1 MERSLI
7 STLCVWGW
15 PCSLAFTAAIA
26 FEGIILRAISGGAL
40 KGYCFLDRHG
50 TGIVEITSQGPG
62 CWCVTEHKGLTGKHV
77 DVETLVCG
85 VKVNA
90 SISPQ
95 QCAHP
100 QQHILSNQ
108 NPLCL
113 QDDPEDGA
121 AISNNFQHPTWS
133 HQPFCISKK
142 GKEYCTYTTEKFRTR
157 HSLSIISTPIAADAI
172 VSAFPHTQSARH
184 VSEGYF
190 AVQAIPGKGF
200 GLVATQRIPKA
211 TTILLDSPRF
221 IASAQFPSHIS
232 RAQGSSLF
240 NHALSQLADA
250 DQQLVLSLDKSLG
263 GSDIED
269 IMKTNAFSCQF
280 HDGGEDE
287 AYMCL
292 FPSVARINHACRP
305 NAHARF
311 VPKTL
316 LMEIKTLRDVAVGEE
331 IGISYGRVDLKH
343 AERQKLYKQGW
354 NFKCTC
360 DMCEASEYDI
370 AGSDQ
375 RRARFA
381 QLRKQLENLTPATYD
396 AQQIVAWEKE
406 VMDLSSKEGLD
417 VLLATDYERLAYVYA
432 GHGIVKDARMW
443 AEKAKESLL
452 EWKVVDGGPSN
463 DLKRIEDLLAELAE

>member
-1 MERSLI
+1 MLVLRARLTLLLDKLKMILI
-7 STLCVWGW
+7 SKFV
-15 PCSLAFTAAIA
+15 TA
-26 FEGIILRAISGGAL
+26 
-40 KGYCFLDRHG
+40 
-50 TGIVEITSQGPG
+50 
-62 CWCVTEHKGLTGKHV
+62 
-77 DVETLVCG
+77 LVCG
-85 VKVNA
+85 VTVHA
-90 SISPQ
+90 SISPP

-100 QQHILSNQ
+100 QQHILSGQ
-108 NPLCL
+108 TPLCL
-113 QDDPEDGA
+113 HDSPEDGA
-121 AISNNFQHPTWS
+121 ADSNEFQHPTWS
-133 HQPFCISKK
+133 HQPFCVSEK
-142 GKEYCTYTTEKFRTR
+142 GKKYCTYTTKRFRT
-157 HSLSIISTPIAADAI
+157 HHGLSIISTPSAADALT
-172 VSAFPHTQSARH
+172 SAFPHTQAARH
-184 VSEGYF
+184 ISNEYF
-190 AVQAIPGKGF
+190 TVQAVPGKGF
-200 GLVATQRIPKA
+200 GVVATQRIPKA
-211 TTILLDSPRF
+211 TTILLDSPR
-221 IASAQFPSHIS
+221 IVASAQFPAHMS

-240 NHALSQLADA
+240 DRALGQLPDA
-250 DQQLVLSLDKSLG
+250 DQRLVLGLDKSLG

-316 LMEIKTLRDVAVGEE
+316 LMEIKTLRDITVGEE

-360 DMCEASEYDI
+360 DMCMASEYDI

-375 RRARFA
+375 RRTRFA
-381 QLRKQLENLTPATYD
+381 QLRKKLENLTPATYD

-406 VMDLSSKEGLD
+406 VIELSSKEGLD

-432 GHGIVKDARMW
+432 GHGMVRDARMW

-452 EWKVVDGGPSN
+452 EWKVVEGGPSN
-463 DLKRIEDLLAELAE
+463 DLRRIEDLLAELAE